1 MLLKNDTLRMGE
13 YYVSYRGKNKEG
25 VNIYYEIEYL
35 KKDEYG
41 TYTKEF
47 TLYPVVQM
55 NKSMG
60 NVAEPDTRHYLT
72 KDIYTHITYADLEHI
87 DETDDGGYLKPK
99 NHTVSVGDTIFTSN
113 NIVILKR
120 LNTNVERAQYELSD
134 DDIVVGAQLKIVN
147 IIADSFFTEPIYI
160 IKNRQII
167 TIDDS
172 IADLGLKFS
181 FWKISPETGKI
192 DILVSEKKSNK
203 KEFIIMKAIIFPY
216 INIL

>member
-1 MLLKNDTLRMGE
+1 
-13 YYVSYRGKNKEG
+13 
-25 VNIYYEIEYL
+25 
-35 KKDEYG
+35 
-41 TYTKEF
+41 
-47 TLYPVVQM
+47 
-55 NKSMG
+55 MG
-60 NVAEPDTRHYLT
+60 NVAEPDTRHFLT

-120 LNTNVERAQYELSD
+120 LNTNVDRAQYELSD

-172 IADLGLKFS
+172 IVDLGLKFS

-216 INIL
+216 INILWTGDVLFVIGILLAIRKRVLKLRIQH